1 MYHYKVTKD
10 ELYMQRC
17 FDLAQLGK
25 GNVSPNPMVGAVL
38 VYNDTIISE
47 GYHEYYGGN
56 HAEVNC
62 VNHVTEKSL
71 LNNATLYVNLEP
83 CSHFGKTPPCANL
96 IVDSGIKKVV
106 IANTD
111 PNPIVAGNGIAHL
124 RSNRVEVITG
134 VATTKGKKL
143 NKTFFI
149 NQIYKRPYIILKWAE
164 SADNFIA
171 PENASSQYKLT
182 NANANVLVH
191 QWRSEANGIAI
202 GKNTVLIDDP
212 SLTTRLVNGK
222 NPIRVIF
229 DRKLSL
235 TKNCNVFNNETKTI
249 IANSIK
255 EEYTNEIQYLQYQ
268 NMQELMQKLLKN
280 DIGVLLVEGGTTLL
294 NSFIENNF
302 WDEIKIFQTEKKL
315 QKGVKAPLPLTIA
328 DSITT
333 IGNNKLINYINHQW
347 II

>member
-62 VNHVTEKSL
+62 INHLTEKSL
-71 LNNATLYVNLEP
+71 LSKATLYVNLEP

-96 IVDSGIKKVV
+96 IVNSGIKKVV

-124 RSNRVEVITG
+124 RSNGVEVITT
-134 VATTKGKKL
+134 VAAAEGKKL
-143 NKTFFI
+143 NKTFFV

-182 NANANVLVH
+182 NDNANMLVH
-191 QWRSEANGIAI
+191 QWRSEVDGIAV
-202 GKNTVLIDDP
+202 GKNTVLIDNP

-235 TKNCNVFNNETKTI
+235 TKSYNVFNNETKTI

-268 NMQELMQKLLKN
+268 NMQELMQKLLIN
-280 DIGVLLVEGGTTLL
+280 DIGVLLVEGGYTLL
-294 NSFIENNF
+294 NSFIENNL
-302 WDEIKIFQTEKKL
+302 WDEIKIFQTEKIL
-315 QKGVKAPLPLTIA
+315 QKGVKAPLPLTLA

-333 IGNNKLINYINHQW
+333 IGNNKVINYINHQW

>member
-1 MYHYKVTKD
+1 MYHYKVTND
-10 ELYMQRC
+10 EQYMQRC
-17 FDLAQLGK
+17 FDLALLSK

-38 VYNDTIISE
+38 VYNDRIISE

-62 VNHVTEKSL
+62 INHLTEKSL
-71 LNNATLYVNLEP
+71 LNKATLYVNLEP

-96 IVDSGIKKVV
+96 IVESGIKKVV

-111 PNPIVAGNGIAHL
+111 PNPIVAGSGMAHL
-124 RSNRVEVITG
+124 RRNGVEVITA
-134 VATTKGKKL
+134 VAAAVGKKL
-143 NKTFFI
+143 NKTFFV

-182 NANANVLVH
+182 NDNANMLVH
-191 QWRSEANGIAI
+191 QWRSEVDGIAV
-202 GKNTVLIDDP
+202 GKNTVLIDNP
-212 SLTTRLVNGK
+212 SLTTRLVNG
-222 NPIRVIF
+222 NNSIRIIF
-229 DRKLSL
+229 DSELSISE
-235 TKNCNVFNNETKTI
+235 KHNVYDNKAKTI
-249 IANSIK
+249 IANTVK
-255 EEYTNEIQYLQYQ
+255 EEYTNEIQYLQFQ

-280 DIGVLLVEGGTTLL
+280 NIGVLLVEGGSTLL
-294 NSFIENNF
+294 NSFIENNL
-302 WDEIKIFQTEKKL
+302 WDEIKIFQTEKIL
-315 QKGVKAPLPLTIA
+315 QKGVKAPLPPILA